1 MVNAPIVTDQLALRA
16 VGYYDY
22 SPGWIDNPNLGRN
35 TNDGK
40 LYGGRIQVRWTP
52 AENLDIVAGAS
63 IEVNKPNDSAYTPS
77 GSDSDVANYRVRNFN
92 TDNTKIFSLN
102 AYYKIGRTSYR
113 ERVCRSV

>member
-1 MVNAPIVTDQLALRA
+1 MTAYVVRMSDWSSDVCSAYLSHICAVVDCTLSSTAGGGTGKNINAIVNAPIVTDQLAVRA

-52 AENLDIVAGAS
+52 AENLDIVAG
-63 IEVNKPNDSAYTPS
+63 E
-77 GSDSDVANYRVRNFN
+77 
-92 TDNTKIFSLN
+92 
-102 AYYKIGRTSYR
+102 IGRAH
-113 ERVCRSV
+113 V